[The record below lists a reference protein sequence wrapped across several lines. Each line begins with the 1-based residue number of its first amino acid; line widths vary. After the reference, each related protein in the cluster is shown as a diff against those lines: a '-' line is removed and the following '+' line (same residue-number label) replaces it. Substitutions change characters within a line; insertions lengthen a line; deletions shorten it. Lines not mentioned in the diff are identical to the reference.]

1 MNEMTREDLI
11 AILGEEAANE
21 ILSQR
26 ESAGNTS
33 GKVPFGF
40 LTKIA
45 DAFGSELGAFGEFVV
60 GVEKSKDESGGTIFT
75 NKGKNLG
82 KNFEFILVTPCFYY
96 KKFVPAT
103 TKDGQGRVF
112 SSNIMKSLSDLD
124 LAVDNQGNP
133 LPKSKD
139 EKRAAGWKMVRMNA
153 GLVRKNNKDTWTPCI
168 WEVDGSMLF
177 GFNNVLDKD
186 PSKSRGQLSGIM
198 GIQTGMKKQGQIPF
212 VVIDEDTS
220 TFSQLPKDFFKDQA
234 ATVTDITLKMKEYIT
249 AKAGQP
255 STATNTAPVAPQV
268 ATSTE
273 PEGW

>member
-1 MNEMTREDLI
+1 MNEMTREELI

-21 ILSQR
+21 ILAQR
-26 ESAGNTS
+26 ESASSTS

-45 DAFGSELGAFGEFVV
+45 DAFGSELGGFGEFVV
-60 GVEKSKDESGGTIFT
+60 GVEKSKDESGSTIFT

-82 KNFEFILVTPCFYY
+82 KSFEFVLVSPCFYY

-103 TKDGQGRVF
+103 SKDGQGRVY
-112 SSNIMKSLSDLD
+112 SSNIMKTLSDLD
-124 LAVDNQGNP
+124 SAIDNQGNP

-186 PSKSRGQLSGIM
+186 TTKSRGQLSGVM
-198 GIQTGMKKQGQIPF
+198 GITTGMKKQGQIPF
-212 VVIDEDTS
+212 VIIDEDNS
-220 TFSQLPKDFFKDQA
+220 TFSPLPKDFFKEQA
-234 ATVTDITLKMKEYIT
+234 VAVTDITLKMKEYVT
-249 AKAGQP
+249 AKGG
-255 STATNTAPVAPQV
+255 APVVQSSAPQV
-268 ATSTE
+268 PQAQTTTE